1 MERVAALARE
11 LAPIVGA
18 DPNLAERAARLA
30 KADLTSEMV
39 VEFTSLQGV
48 MGRYYALES
57 GEETKV
63 ADAIRD
69 HYKPQGP
76 SDSVPTDPVSV
87 AVALADKLDTLVTFD
102 WVGEAPTGSKD
113 PYALRR
119 AAIGIIRLTLNNR
132 ARYHLNTMFGESLFI
147 LQRLQPE
154 IEQGV
159 RKGNSKY
166 DGPHSA
172 LLAFFVDRLKVYLRD
187 SGARHDLI
195 DAVLTSEQDDLVS
208 IVDRVKALGAFLE
221 TPDGEQLLAG
231 AKRASN
237 ILRIEEK
244 KDGKAVSDPVKT
256 ALFTQDEEKA
266 LFAALSEAQEK
277 AAIALKKEDYTGAM
291 AALAP
296 LRPVIDAFFDEVT
309 VNADDPALRTNRLAL
324 LNMFRQ
330 SLRQVAD
337 FDKIAG

>member
-1 MERVAALARE
+1 M
-11 LAPIVGA
+11 
-18 DPNLAERAARLA
+18 
-30 KADLTSEMV
+30 
-39 VEFTSLQGV
+39 
-48 MGRYYALES
+48 
-57 GEETKV
+57 
-63 ADAIRD
+63 
-69 HYKPQGP
+69 
-76 SDSVPTDPVSV
+76 
-87 AVALADKLDTLVTFD
+87 
-102 WVGEAPTGSKD
+102 
-113 PYALRR
+113 
-119 AAIGIIRLTLNNR
+119 
-132 ARYHLNTMFGESLFI
+132 
-147 LQRLQPE
+147 
-154 IEQGV
+154 
-159 RKGNSKY
+159 
-166 DGPHSA
+166 
-172 LLAFFVDRLKVYLRD
+172 
-187 SGARHDLI
+187 
-195 DAVLTSEQDDLVS
+195 
-208 IVDRVKALGAFLE
+208 
-221 TPDGEQLLAG
+221 LAG